1 MKTIAVSDETAA
13 FLSELATRLAN
24 QDRRGTA
31 DPYYFTVRK
40 FVDVAVPEGCGE
52 KVMYFDSQDCESYT
66 EEEAKE
72 NAIEHE
78 MEFDDYV
85 EDRCNKYDVKEE
97 ERYENFFFTLEGY
110 QQHIKMD
117 GHNIARRCNK
127 YDSYVDHA
135 YRNPEIA
142 GVLKAVKEIGCA
154 LRQVE
159 TGEFLTTGNNTSKT
173 PPQGE
178 ITPSCETCLIRRS
191 ICPHSS
197 GSEGC
202 RSIYKS
208 A

>member
-1 MKTIAVSDETAA
+1 MKTITISDETAA
-13 FLSELATRLAN
+13 FLSELTFRLETGN
-24 QDRRGTA
+24 GRGTA

-40 FVDVAVPEGCGE
+40 FIDVAVPDGCGD

-85 EDRCNKYDVKEE
+85 EERCNKYDVKEE

-110 QQHIKMD
+110 QQHVKMN
-117 GHNIARRCNK
+117 GHNISRVCNK

-142 GVLKAVKEIGCA
+142 GVLKAIKEIGCA

-159 TGEFLTTGNNTSKT
+159 TGEQPTTPQCQNGTAGKPQVGECTTSAI
-173 PPQGE
+173 G
-178 ITPSCETCLIRRS
+178 
-191 ICPHSS
+191 
-197 GSEGC
+197 
-202 RSIYKS
+202 
-208 A
+208 